1 MTEFTGAHPRTV
13 ALEVLLEVER
23 GRRLDLAWEARA
35 PTLAAADRGW
45 VQELVY
51 GVVRFRGRLDHLLGL
66 HLHKGTGSLHPR
78 ILILLRMG
86 VWQILAM
93 GSVPTYAAV
102 SETVEQVRRTPKN
115 AGGGKGAA
123 GLANAVLRRL
133 AEAGGGQERFP
144 SLAGDPVAHL
154 TLWGSHPAWL
164 VERWIARYGTENTAA
179 LVEAN
184 NRIPRVH
191 LRRLDTGATVELEP
205 GSDVGEA
212 LRRFHPA
219 QVQDP
224 AASAVVDVM
233 ARGLEAAGLASAP
246 RVADLCAAPGGKGL
260 ALAGLSTLRARVVG
274 LDPSLARLRRMAENL
289 HRLGQEGGLGQ
300 DDRVHLVVARGEA
313 PPFVPGSLDAALVDA
328 PCTGTGTL
336 SRHPDARWRLD
347 PGAPDRLARVQ
358 SAILD
363 GAAGIVRTGGILVYS
378 TCTLEPEENEAQVE
392 EFLRRHPA
400 FRLEETMQV
409 LPQQT
414 GTDGS
419 FATLFRKENDGS

>member
-1 MTEFTGAHPRTV
+1 MTEFEGAHPRTV

-51 GVVRFRGRLDHLLGL
+51 GVIRFRGRLDHLLGL

-78 ILILLRMG
+78 ILVLLRMG
-86 VWQILAM
+86 AWQILAM

-133 AEAGGGQERFP
+133 AEAGGGPERFP
-144 SLAGDPVAHL
+144 TLADDPVAHL
-154 TLWGSHPAWL
+154 ALWGSHPAWL
-164 VERWIARYGTENTAA
+164 VERWIARYGTDGTAA

-191 LRRLDTGATVELEP
+191 LRRLDSGAMVELEP

-212 LRRFHPA
+212 LGRFHPA

-233 ARGLEAAGLASAP
+233 ARGLEAAGLAPGA

-260 ALAGLSTLRARVVG
+260 ALAGLDSLEARVVA
-274 LDPSLARLRRMAENL
+274 LDPSRARLGRVAENL
-289 HRLGQEGGLGQ
+289 HRLGLESGQGLE
-300 DDRVHLVVARGEA
+300 DRVHLVVARGEA
-313 PPFVPGSLDAALVDA
+313 PPFAPGSVDAALVDA

-347 PGAPDRLARVQ
+347 PGAPARLARVQ
-358 SAILD
+358 AAILD

-392 EFLRRHPA
+392 GFLRRHPA
-400 FRLEETMQV
+400 YCLEETMQV
-409 LPQQT
+409 LPQQS

-419 FATLFRKENDGS
+419 FAARFRKENDGS